1 MRLEG
6 KAALVTGASRNI
18 GREIALTFAREGAD
32 LVLNTRQSA
41 KELDVVAA
49 QCRELGANT
58 VTAVCDVGDADAVR
72 RMVSEGIERLGKI
85 DVLVSNVAI
94 RPHRPITDVPDD
106 EWLNVMNTNLNSAF
120 YLCKAVLGSSEAGPG
135 MLERRSGSII
145 ALGGQSSITGRPN
158 TTAVTAAKTGLLG
171 LIRAI
176 AAECAPHNV
185 RANMVNPGS
194 TDTSREHPEWYP
206 EFQGGMTRGSSQ
218 HLQDLPMGRQATV
231 QDVANACLF
240 FASDESAYITGDSVN
255 VMGGRYIV

>member
-6 KAALVTGASRNI
+6 KTALITGASRNI
-18 GREIALTFAREGAD
+18 GREIALTFAREGAN

-41 KELDVVAA
+41 KELDEVAA
-49 QCRELGANT
+49 KCRELGAHT
-58 VTAVCDVGDADAVR
+58 ATAVCDVGDADSVR
-72 RMVSEGIERLGKI
+72 RMVADGISELGKI

-94 RPHRPITDVPDD
+94 RPHKPIIEVPDD
-106 EWLNVMNTNLNSAF
+106 EWLQVMNTNLNSAF
-120 YLCKAVLGSSEAGPG
+120 YLCKAVLPG
-135 MLERRSGSII
+135 MLERNSGSII

-158 TTAVTAAKTGLLG
+158 TAAVTAAKTGLLG

-176 AAECAPHNV
+176 AAEAAPHNV

-194 TDTSREHPEWYP
+194 TDTTREHPEWYP
-206 EFQGGMTRGSSQ
+206 EFQADTTRGSAG

-240 FASDESAYITGDSVN
+240 FASDESGYITGDSVN